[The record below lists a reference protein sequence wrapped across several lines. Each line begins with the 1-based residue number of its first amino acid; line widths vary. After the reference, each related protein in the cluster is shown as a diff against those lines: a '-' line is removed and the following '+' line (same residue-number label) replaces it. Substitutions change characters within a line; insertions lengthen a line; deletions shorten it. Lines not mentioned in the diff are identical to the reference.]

1 VDPSTV
7 RRWEAGG
14 RPTPSIVSSLAKALG
29 LSLAELDRLLHP
41 EEMPRHRITAPTA
54 MHRELLSQYEML
66 TNVCR
71 QVDYQ
76 AGSPAVY
83 AETRALVAHL
93 MELSDSVPSA
103 LYQRFA
109 LAVGD
114 AAQLAAWLAID
125 REEHAAARQYGALAL
140 AHAQE
145 AGDPALHAYVL
156 GVMSYLHLHAGRGTE
171 ALRLLSTAL
180 RHAEGPHSGV
190 GAVVRSWLSEAQAE
204 AYAISGQ
211 PEAGA
216 RALAKAERLFDAV
229 SPDEVPTWLSF
240 FNSAEH
246 LNRRKGRCLV
256 LLGDA
261 GAATV
266 ALAEAARELPAQ
278 YVRERSGVLIDVAVA
293 RLLPHRPGQGTAGD
307 PEAAAAVALD
317 AWTLAV
323 RTGSGRNQRRIR
335 DLVPRF
341 GPHRELGSVRTLLEA
356 VT

>member
-83 AETRALVAHL
+83 AETRALLAHL

-190 GAVVRSWLSEAQAE
+190 GAVVR
-204 AYAISGQ
+204 
-211 PEAGA
+211 
-216 RALAKAERLFDAV
+216 
-229 SPDEVPTWLSF
+229 
-240 FNSAEH
+240 
-246 LNRRKGRCLV
+246 
-256 LLGDA
+256 
-261 GAATV
+261 
-266 ALAEAARELPAQ
+266 
-278 YVRERSGVLIDVAVA
+278 
-293 RLLPHRPGQGTAGD
+293 LLPHRPGQGTAGD

-323 RTGSGRNQRRIR
+323 RTGSGRNRRRIR